1 MAKLNSYYT
10 LCPLIDQQSL
20 LGVEKDKEPGCAVVT
35 LGRNIVIRYKLQD
48 LKQISSWSSK
58 ERLTT
63 QVIYDRSKE
72 RYVAVFNERKIRVWS
87 AEEADLN
94 NVKGYKF
101 PSPLHAILPYGDSS
115 PILVQ
120 RNGAT
125 ASLEWAIDNR
135 RTWRS
140 KGIIKAKENVL
151 DCQLIHFN
159 GKTSLFCLTRV
170 EEVYNCLVVR
180 LEDAT
185 CLEKADTV
193 RRIEL
198 KRKSEDLAGHVVIR
212 HKNAAYLLTLW
223 SHGRLYSHQLST
235 GTCVSSDFESNR
247 LVSVITNINTKYP
260 VVMTHLNETTVAI
273 YGADVTDEGAILMIY
288 NVKFKSAQAVQ
299 KLKLYTND
307 AKLWKVEDKLL
318 LAANRHLAVAP
329 YHLAPQRIAAMLGS
343 SLRFKSDNADAAAA
357 AADDIVVIQEAT
369 VAQWDKTRTKSCARS
384 VSIGRIPLN
393 VSQKIRAYLN
403 EGWSDAA
410 IQEALIPLLMHAGD
424 VASICWCLD
433 TFQDLPDK
441 LLVDLLAFTFTL
453 KSPDKVFV
461 PLQNGTTDGSTVDS
475 ATFKPNHSYSRD
487 TFLDKVFS
495 ISCSSVSLLPHLKT
509 GLTFDQVLKLLE
521 HLMCKLNEE
530 TDSLADANSQPSD
543 QQLYEWSCI
552 LLDSHYQHYLLSQ
565 DTHVLDLFNRLD
577 STLEEHFQFL
587 QNLVDLRPIIDKTH
601 NGKSLRSS
609 SRKQNKFY
617 SIEEIKLY

>member
-20 LGVEKDKEPGCAVVT
+20 LGVEKDKESGCAVVT

-357 AADDIVVIQEAT
+357 DDIVVIQEAT
-369 VAQWDKTRTKSCARS
+369 VAQWDKNRTKSCARS

-475 ATFKPNHSYSRD
+475 ATFKANHSYSRD

-565 DTHVLDLFNRLD
+565 DTHVLDLFNRLG

>member
-94 NVKGYKF
+94 TVKGYKF
-101 PSPLHAILPYGDSS
+101 PSPLHAILPCGDSS

-140 KGIIKAKENVL
+140 KGIIKAKETVL
-151 DCQLIHFN
+151 DRQLIHFN
-159 GKTSLFCLTRV
+159 GETSLFCLTRV
-170 EEVYNCLVVR
+170 EEVYNCLVVG

-185 CLEKADTV
+185 RLEKADTV

-223 SHGRLYSHQLST
+223 SHGRLYSHRLST
-235 GTCVSSDFESNR
+235 GTCVSSAFESNR
-247 LVSVITNINTKYP
+247 LVSVITNIATKYP

-329 YHLAPQRIAAMLGS
+329 YRLAPQRIAAMLGS
-343 SLRFKSDNADAAAA
+343 SLRFESDNADA
-357 AADDIVVIQEAT
+357 AADDIVVIREAT
-369 VAQWDKTRTKSCARS
+369 VAQWDKNRAKSRARS
-384 VSIGRIPLN
+384 ASIGRIPLN

-453 KSPDKVFV
+453 KSPDEVVV
-461 PLQNGTTDGSTVDS
+461 PLQNGTTVDS
-475 ATFKPNHSYSRD
+475 ATFKANPSYSRD

-495 ISCSSVSLLPHLKT
+495 VSCSSVSLLPHLKT
-509 GLTFDQVLKLLE
+509 GLTFDQVLELLE
-521 HLMCKLNEE
+521 HLTCKLNEE

-543 QQLYEWSCI
+543 QRLYEWSCI
-552 LLDSHYQHYLLSQ
+552 LLDSHYQHYLLSR

-577 STLEEHFQFL
+577 STLEERFQFL
-587 QNLVDLRPIIDKTH
+587 QNLVDLRPIIDKTRD
-601 NGKSLRSS
+601 GKSLRSS

>member
-1 MAKLNSYYT
+1 MAKLSSYYT

-20 LGVEKDKEPGCAVVT
+20 LGVEKDKDPGCAVVT

-63 QVIYDRSKE
+63 QVIYDRSKQC
-72 RYVAVFNERKIRVWS
+72 YAAVFNERKIRVWS
-87 AEEADLN
+87 EEEADLN
-94 NVKGYKF
+94 VAKGYKF
-101 PSPLHAILPYGDSS
+101 FFPLYAILPNGDSS

-125 ASLEWAIDNR
+125 ASLKWAIDNR
-135 RTWRS
+135 KTWAS
-140 KGIIKAKENVL
+140 KGIIKTKEKLL
-151 DCQLIHFN
+151 DCHVISLKD
-159 GKTSLFCLTRV
+159 GKTSLFCLTKV
-170 EEVYNCLVVR
+170 EEIYNYIVVG
-180 LEDAT
+180 LEDTT
-185 CLEKADTV
+185 CLEKIDTV

-198 KRKSEDLAGHVVIR
+198 KRKSENLTGHVVIH
-212 HKNAAYLLTLW
+212 HKNDAYLLTLW
-223 SHGRLYSHQLST
+223 SHGRLYSHLLT
-235 GTCVSSDFESNR
+235 GTSSESFESNN

-260 VVMTHLNETTVAI
+260 VVITHLNETTIAI

-288 NVKFKSAQAVQ
+288 NVQFKSAQAVQ

-343 SLRFKSDNADAAAA
+343 SLRFKNDNDGND
-357 AADDIVVIQEAT
+357 ADDIVVIQEAT
-369 VAQWDKTRTKSCARS
+369 VAHWDKNQTKSHGRNVPTA
-384 VSIGRIPLN
+384 RIPSN
-393 VSQKIRAYLN
+393 ISKKVRTYLN

-410 IQEALIPLLMHAGD
+410 IQETLIPLLIKSGD

-433 TFQDLPDK
+433 TFKDLPEK
-441 LLVDLLAFTFTL
+441 LLVDLLVFTL
-453 KSPDKVFV
+453 ESSDKIFV
-461 PLQNGTTDGSTVDS
+461 SVQNGSTDSTL
-475 ATFKPNHSYSRD
+475 KPNNLYSRD
-487 TFLDKVFS
+487 NFLDKIFS
-495 ISCSSVSLLPHLKT
+495 ISYSNVSLLPHLKT
-509 GLTFDQVLKLLE
+509 SLTFNQVLQLLE
-521 HLMCKLNEE
+521 YVMCKLNDE
-530 TDSLADANSQPSD
+530 TDSLDSYSQPSD
-543 QQLYEWSCI
+543 QQLYEWSCV

-565 DTHVLDLFNRLD
+565 DTHVLELFNRLD
-577 STLEEHFQFL
+577 STLEDHFQFL
-587 QNLVDLRPIIDKTH
+587 QNLVNLRPIVDRTYS
-601 NGKSLRSS
+601 GKSLRSS

>member
-1 MAKLNSYYT
+1 MAKLSSYYT

-140 KGIIKAKENVL
+140 KGIIKAKEKLL

-159 GKTSLFCLTRV
+159 GKTTSLFCLTRV

-180 LEDAT
+180 LEDAAT

-198 KRKSEDLAGHVVIR
+198 KRKSEDLTGHVVIR

-223 SHGRLYSHQLST
+223 SHGRLYSHHLLTT
-235 GTCVSSDFESNR
+235 GTSTSDFESNR

-343 SLRFKSDNADAAAA
+343 SLRFKSDNGAE
-357 AADDIVVIQEAT
+357 DDIVVIQEAT
-369 VAQWDKTRTKSCARS
+369 VAQWDKNRTKSCARS

-393 VSQKIRAYLN
+393 ISQKIRAYLN

-410 IQEALIPLLMHAGD
+410 IQEALIPLLMQSGD

-461 PLQNGTTDGSTVDS
+461 PLQNGGTTDGLPVDSS
-475 ATFKPNHSYSRD
+475 ATFKANPSYSRD
-487 TFLDKVFS
+487 NFLDKVFS

-521 HLMCKLNEE
+521 YLTCKLNEE

-587 QNLVDLRPIIDKTH
+587 QNLVDLRPMIDKTH